1 MTFSELRQALAPVRV
16 SIAIGFAGVAA
27 ALACSPGVEERAA
40 EARELLKPELA
51 YRYAAVDAGGTIEVD
66 WAIED
71 GYYLYRQKLSFES
84 ASEGVIL
91 GDYALPRGLD
101 HEDEFFGEQEIYRD
115 RFYVS
120 IPYTIVGDAPEN
132 LDLTMRLQGCAD
144 IGFCYQQQVWNTDV
158 RLMKT
163 SALSAP

>member
-1 MTFSELRQALAPVRV
+1 MTFSEFRQALAPART
-16 SIAIGFAGVAA
+16 SITIGFVGVAA
-27 ALACSPGVEERAA
+27 ALACSPGIEERAA

-51 YRYAAVDAGGTIEVD
+51 YQYAAVDAGGTIEID

-71 GYYLYRQKLSFES
+71 GYYLYRKKLSFES

-91 GDYALPRGLD
+91 GDYALPRGFD

-132 LDLTMRLQGCAD
+132 LDLTIRSQGCAD
-144 IGFCYQQQVWNTDV
+144 IGFCYSPQAWNTAV
-158 RLMKT
+158 KLMKT
-163 SALSAP
+163 SAR